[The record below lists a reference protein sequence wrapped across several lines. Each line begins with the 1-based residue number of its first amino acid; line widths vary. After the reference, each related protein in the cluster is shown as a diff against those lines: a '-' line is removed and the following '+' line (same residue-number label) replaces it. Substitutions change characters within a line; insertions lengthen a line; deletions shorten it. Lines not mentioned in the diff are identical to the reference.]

1 MRELMYPS
9 PATCEVRTEKVYRG
23 VRVNQGVK
31 VNEYMYCMGIH
42 IQYMQVDEAAFNGRG
57 GGADPYLRQL
67 HRRWSAESGTML
79 VVADQKAVG

>member
-23 VRVNQGVK
+23 VRVNQAVK
-31 VNEYMYCMGIH
+31 VNEYCTEIH
-42 IQYMQVDEAAFNGRG
+42 VQYMQVDKAAFDGRRG
-57 GGADPYLRQL
+57 GANPYLRRL
-67 HRRWSAESGTML
+67 RRRWSAESGTML